1 MIDLHHLPGSDLHES
16 EVRVFRRHWVT
27 LISLVTSTALVC
39 ILPIAGYVALRI
51 FRAEWFESG
60 IGTVLFVIGA
70 SLFFLFGIL
79 FLFQTFMEYWLD
91 IFIVT
96 DKRILDINQTG
107 LFHRTVSEL
116 RLYRTQ
122 DVTSEVKGFLHSM
135 LDFGDV
141 YVQTAGEMERFH
153 FEDVPHPNEVAKTI
167 LELAE
172 EDRKNHLEE
181 TVEEFGMPDG
191 DGKPGA
197 EQVKKTIARKL
208 EP

>member
-1 MIDLHHLPGSDLHES
+1 MIDLHHLPGSSLHES
-16 EVRVFRRHWVT
+16 EVRVYRRHWLT
-27 LISLVTSTALVC
+27 LVPLMISSVLVFV
-39 ILPIAGYVALRI
+39 LPIAGYATLRT

-70 SLFFLFGIL
+70 SIFFLYGLL

-107 LFHRTVSEL
+107 LFNRTVSEL

-122 DVTSEVKGFLHSM
+122 DVTSEVKGFVQSM
-135 LDFGDV
+135 FNYGDV

-153 FEDVPHPNEVAKTI
+153 FENVPDPNEVAKII

-191 DGKPGA
+191 DAPHVT
-197 EQVKKTIARKL
+197 EQIKKNLSRKI

>member
-1 MIDLHHLPGSDLHES
+1 MIDLQHLPGSNLNES
-16 EVRVFRRHWVT
+16 EVRVYRRHWLT
-27 LISLVTSTALVC
+27 LVPLMVSTVLVF
-39 ILPIAGYVALRI
+39 ILPIAGYIILRI
-51 FRAEWFESG
+51 IHAEWFESG
-60 IGTVLFVIGA
+60 IGTVLFIIGA
-70 SLFFLFGIL
+70 SIFFLFGLL

-107 LFHRTVSEL
+107 LFNRTVSEL

-122 DVTSEVKGFLHSM
+122 DVTSEVKGIIQSM
-135 LDFGDV
+135 FNYGDV

-153 FEDVPHPNEVAKTI
+153 FESVPNPNEVSKTI

-181 TVEEFGMPDG
+181 TVEEFGMPDNG
-191 DGKPGA
+191 GKMNT
-197 EQVKKTIARKL
+197 EQLKKISKKI